1 MPSKR
6 GLLTTVAY
14 QLKGQPPVCENTM
27 THTSIRVLRNGM
39 VLCTVRV
46 GQATFLCLIALPSL
60 IYSWRLCIVTL
71 YVLDELGVRARRCCD
86 GVRRA
91 HSVATRPGNVTTTS
105 ATVKGLWCSLERDK

>member
-46 GQATFLCLIALPSL
+46 GKALHFFASSHFLVLYILGVSVSSHYTFLM
-60 IYSWRLCIVTL
+60 
-71 YVLDELGVRARRCCD
+71 
-86 GVRRA
+86 
-91 HSVATRPGNVTTTS
+91 N
-105 ATVKGLWCSLERDK
+105 